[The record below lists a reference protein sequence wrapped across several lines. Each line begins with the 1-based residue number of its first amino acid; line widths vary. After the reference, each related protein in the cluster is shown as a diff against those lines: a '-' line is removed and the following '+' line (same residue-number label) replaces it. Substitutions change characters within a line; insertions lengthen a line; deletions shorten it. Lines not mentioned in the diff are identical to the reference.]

1 MRRGTGTSSI
11 RTGAR
16 WEEVN
21 MGLLL
26 NQVIRNSDVYV
37 GTDSKTGERVA
48 IKRHKMKDQDE
59 YGV

>member
-1 MRRGTGTSSI
+1 
-11 RTGAR
+11 
-16 WEEVN
+16 

-26 NQVIRNSDVYV
+26 NCIIRNSDVYV

-59 YGV
+59 YGVRFFS